1 MVRPPTDDE
10 RALWERA
17 VAARERAYAPYSKF
31 LVGAAL
37 KTGSGAV
44 VTGGNIEN
52 SSFGMTICAERSA
65 VVRALAEGESGF
77 VAIAVAGNP
86 DTPDVAPCGACRQV
100 LVEFCAPDMPVI
112 YVRGGDLIS
121 EPLGELFPA
130 AFLLRSQP

>member
-100 LVEFCAPDMPVI
+100 LVEFCGADMPVI